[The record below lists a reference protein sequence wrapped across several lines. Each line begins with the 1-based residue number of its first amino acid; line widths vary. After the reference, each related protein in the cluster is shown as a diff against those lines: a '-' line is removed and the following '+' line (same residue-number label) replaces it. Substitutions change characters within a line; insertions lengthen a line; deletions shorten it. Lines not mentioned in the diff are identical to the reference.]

1 MLEEIH
7 QHFIDQVKESR
18 GSKLTADDET
28 LFNGQV
34 WTGASAVGLGLIDG
48 IDHMESYIANKW
60 GDNVEIVMNKDK
72 ESFLSKLLSLRRL
85 SRMFSFSRDVF
96 PVLV

>member
-7 QHFIDQVKESR
+7 LHFIDQVKESR
-18 GSKLTADDET
+18 GGKLRAEDET

-34 WTGASAVGLGLIDG
+34 WTGASALGLGLIDG
-48 IDHMESYIANKW
+48 IDHMESYIASKW
-60 GDNVEIVMNKDK
+60 GDNVEIVMTKDK
-72 ESFLSKLLSLRRL
+72 ESFISKLLSLRRL